1 VTDRIPPSTA
11 AEALAEARRHGQ
23 RAAAESALALRAL
36 LDAATLAA
44 RGEPASSGRLAP
56 LAEALERASAWLG
69 EGGGDRSGDAVLR
82 ALADGLDAEI
92 ARWEAKSREDPEA
105 RSVLRAFLAV
115 REVLFEMSTR
125 FGSPRES
132 EPESEPAE
140 PEPRADTEQ
149 RSTRSARPRRARRR
163 VERVA
168 VEG

>member
-23 RAAAESALALRAL
+23 RAAAECALALRAL

-44 RGEPASSGRLAP
+44 RGEPAASGRLAP
-56 LAEALERASAWLG
+56 LAEVLERASGWLG
-69 EGGGDRSGDAVLR
+69 EGGDEGGEAVLR
-82 ALADGLDAEI
+82 ALSDGLDAEI

-125 FGSPRES
+125 FGAPRGR
-132 EPESEPAE
+132 EPAA
-140 PEPRADTEQ
+140 PDAPPADTDE
-149 RSTRSARPRRARRR
+149 RPERPARPRRTRRR

>member
-1 VTDRIPPSTA
+1 MSDRSPPSTP
-11 AEALAEARRHGQ
+11 AEALAEARAHAR
-23 RAAAESALALRAL
+23 RAAAESAAALRAL
-36 LDAATLAA
+36 LDAATLTA
-44 RGEPASSGRLAP
+44 RGEPAAAGRLAP
-56 LAEALERASAWLG
+56 LAEALERIADWLHP
-69 EGGGDRSGDAVLR
+69 EGGQSGDAVLR

-125 FGSPRES
+125 FAAPPRE
-132 EPESEPAE
+132 EEVAE
-140 PEPRADTEQ
+140 PEPADTAE
-149 RSTRSARPRRARRR
+149 RPPRPARARRARRR

>member
-1 VTDRIPPSTA
+1 VTERTPPSSP
-11 AEALAEARRHGQ
+11 AEALAEARAHAR
-23 RAAAESALALRAL
+23 RAAAEAAAALRAL

-44 RGEPASSGRLAP
+44 RGEAAAAGRLAP
-56 LAEALERASAWLG
+56 LAEALDQLSAWLSP
-69 EGGGDRSGDAVLR
+69 EQESDADAVLR

-115 REVLFEMSTR
+115 REVLWELGSR
-125 FGSPRES
+125 FTATARE
-132 EPESEPAE
+132 ETAAPPPDDA
-140 PEPRADTEQ
+140 PEPPPR
-149 RSTRSARPRRARRR
+149 RRRARRR

>member
-1 VTDRIPPSTA
+1 MTERTPPSSA
-11 AEALAEARRHGQ
+11 SEALAEARAHAQ
-23 RAAAESALALRAL
+23 RAASESAAALRAL

-44 RGEPASSGRLAP
+44 QGELAMAGRLAP
-56 LAEALERASAWLG
+56 LAEALDQLASWLHPDG
-69 EGGGDRSGDAVLR
+69 DEGGDAVLR

-125 FGSPRES
+125 FATPREEAPAPSGAVDTEERSPR
-132 EPESEPAE
+132 P
-140 PEPRADTEQ
+140 Q
-149 RSTRSARPRRARRR
+149 RVRRARRR

>member
-1 VTDRIPPSTA
+1 MTERTSPGTP
-11 AEALAEARRHGQ
+11 AEALAEARLHAQ
-23 RAAAESALALRAL
+23 RAAAESAAALRAL

-44 RGEPASSGRLAP
+44 RGEPAAAGRLAP
-56 LAEALERASAWLG
+56 LAEALERIAAWLHPD
-69 EGGGDRSGDAVLR
+69 GDQSGDAVLR

-125 FGSPRES
+125 FATPRKEEPEAAAPDDTEERSPR
-132 EPESEPAE
+132 PT
-140 PEPRADTEQ
+140 RA
-149 RSTRSARPRRARRR
+149 RKPRRR

>member
-1 VTDRIPPSTA
+1 MTERTPPSSP
-11 AEALAEARRHGQ
+11 AEALAEARAHAL
-23 RAAAESALALRAL
+23 RAAAEAAAALRAL

-44 RGEPASSGRLAP
+44 RGEAAAAGRLAP
-56 LAEALERASAWLG
+56 LAETLDQLSAWLSP
-69 EGGGDRSGDAVLR
+69 EQESDADAVLR

-115 REVLFEMSTR
+115 REVLWELGSR
-125 FGSPRES
+125 FTATSRE
-132 EPESEPAE
+132 EAAE
-140 PEPRADTEQ
+140 PPPDDTPQ
-149 RSTRSARPRRARRR
+149 RPARRRRSRRR

>member
-1 VTDRIPPSTA
+1 VTERTPPSSP
-11 AEALAEARRHGQ
+11 AEALAEARAHAR
-23 RAAAESALALRAL
+23 RAAAEAAAALRAL

-44 RGEPASSGRLAP
+44 RGEAAAAGRLAP
-56 LAEALERASAWLG
+56 LAEALDQLSAWLSP
-69 EGGGDRSGDAVLR
+69 EQESDADAVLR

-115 REVLFEMSTR
+115 REVLWELGSR
-125 FGSPRES
+125 FSATTS
-132 EPESEPAE
+132 EQTPAPPPDDT
-140 PEPRADTEQ
+140 PEPP
-149 RSTRSARPRRARRR
+149 ARRRRARRR

>member
-1 VTDRIPPSTA
+1 MTERTPPSSPG
-11 AEALAEARRHGQ
+11 EALAEARAHAR
-23 RAAAESALALRAL
+23 RAAAEAAAALRAL

-44 RGEPASSGRLAP
+44 RGEAAAAGRLAP
-56 LAEALERASAWLG
+56 LAETLEKLSAWLSP
-69 EGGGDRSGDAVLR
+69 EQESDADAVLR

-115 REVLFEMSTR
+115 REVLWELGSR
-125 FGSPRES
+125 FTTTEH
-132 EPESEPAE
+132 PEGATPPPDDTPERPA
-140 PEPRADTEQ
+140 RRR
-149 RSTRSARPRRARRR
+149 RSRRR

>member
-1 VTDRIPPSTA
+1 VTERIPPSTA

-23 RAAAESALALRAL
+23 RAAAECALALRAL

-44 RGEPASSGRLAP
+44 RGEPASAGRLAP
-56 LAEALERASAWLG
+56 LAEALERASGWLG
-69 EGGGDRSGDAVLR
+69 EGGEPGGASVLR

-115 REVLFEMSTR
+115 REVVFEMSTR
-125 FGSPRES
+125 FGAPRER
-132 EPESEPAE
+132 EPAE
-140 PEPRADTEQ
+140 PEPPADTE
-149 RSTRSARPRRARRR
+149 RRSARPRRARRR

>member
-1 VTDRIPPSTA
+1 VTERIPPSTA

-23 RAAAESALALRAL
+23 RAAAECALALRAL
-36 LDAATLAA
+36 LDAATLVA
-44 RGEPASSGRLAP
+44 RGEPAASGRFAP
-56 LAEALERASAWLG
+56 LADALERVSAWLG
-69 EGGGDRSGDAVLR
+69 EGGDRSGEAVLR

-125 FGSPRES
+125 FGGARER
-132 EPESEPAE
+132 EPAA
-140 PEPRADTEQ
+140 PEPPADTEQ
-149 RSTRSARPRRARRR
+149 RSTRTTRPRRARRR

>member
-1 VTDRIPPSTA
+1 VTDRIPPTTA

-44 RGEPASSGRLAP
+44 RGEPAASGRLAP
-56 LAEALERASAWLG
+56 LAEALERAAGWLG
-69 EGGGDRSGDAVLR
+69 EGGDQGGDAVLR

-125 FGSPRES
+125 FGAPREPAA
-132 EPESEPAE
+132 PEAP
-140 PEPRADTEQ
+140 PADTEE
-149 RSTRSARPRRARRR
+149 RPERPARARRTRRR

>member
-1 VTDRIPPSTA
+1 MTERIVPTRP
-11 AEALAEARRHGQ
+11 AEALAEARKHAQ
-23 RAAAESALALRAL
+23 RAAAESAAALRAL
-36 LDAATLAA
+36 LDAAALATY
-44 RGEPASSGRLAP
+44 GETATAGRLAP
-56 LAEALERASAWLG
+56 LAEALERIAAWLHPEG
-69 EGGGDRSGDAVLR
+69 EEGGEAVLR

-125 FGSPRES
+125 FATPREDAAAPS
-132 EPESEPAE
+132 EH
-140 PEPRADTEQ
+140 ADTEE
-149 RSTRSARPRRARRR
+149 RSPRPRRARRARRR

>member
-1 VTDRIPPSTA
+1 MTERTSPSTP
-11 AEALAEARRHGQ
+11 AEALAEARLHAQ
-23 RAAAESALALRAL
+23 RAAAESAAALRAL

-44 RGEPASSGRLAP
+44 RGEPAADGRLAP
-56 LAEALERASAWLG
+56 LAAALERIAAWLHP
-69 EGGGDRSGDAVLR
+69 EGDQGGDAVLR

-125 FGSPRES
+125 FATPRKEEPEAAAPPSSDTEERSPR
-132 EPESEPAE
+132 PA
-140 PEPRADTEQ
+140 RA
-149 RSTRSARPRRARRR
+149 RRPRRR

>member
-1 VTDRIPPSTA
+1 MTERTPPSSP
-11 AEALAEARRHGQ
+11 AEALAEARAHLL
-23 RAAAESALALRAL
+23 RAAAEAAAALRAL

-44 RGEPASSGRLAP
+44 RGEAAAAGRAAP
-56 LAEALERASAWLG
+56 LAEALDQLSAWLSP
-69 EGGGDRSGDAVLR
+69 ERQSDADAVLR

-115 REVLFEMSTR
+115 REVLWELGSR
-125 FGSPRES
+125 FTAAG
-132 EPESEPAE
+132 PEAAGAPPPDDGPERPA
-140 PEPRADTEQ
+140 RRR
-149 RSTRSARPRRARRR
+149 RSRRR

>member
-11 AEALAEARRHGQ
+11 AEAPAAARRHGQ

-44 RGEPASSGRLAP
+44 RGEPASRGRLAP
-56 LAEALERASAWLG
+56 LADALERASAWLG
-69 EGGGDRSGDAVLR
+69 EGGEVGGEAVLR

-125 FGSPRES
+125 FTAPR
-132 EPESEPAE
+132 E
-140 PEPRADTEQ
+140 PEPAAPEPPADTEQ
-149 RSTRSARPRRARRR
+149 RSARPRRTRRR